1 MGRTKQLLSV
11 EGRPM
16 LQHPIDTAEAAG
28 VDEVVVVLGHD
39 ADRVAEALRLPD
51 RARIVVNPHFTE
63 GQASSLRAGLNAAAA
78 APDSEAVVILLGDQP
93 GIAPGAIRA
102 LVEEFRRNG
111 GRVVRAVYG
120 GRPGH
125 PVLLS
130 RRCWDDVAT
139 LEGDVGARALVE
151 AHPEWVVD
159 VEVGGVAPP
168 DVDTPR
174 DYHRLLESPR
184 PKHDPP
190 PPRPGR

>member
-1 MGRTKQLLSV
+1 MS
-11 EGRPM
+11 
-16 LQHPIDTAEAAG
+16 AAG
-28 VDEVVVVLGHD
+28 ADGFVGWLLAAIDGVMD
-39 ADRVAEALRLPD
+39 AERVGPDAAGSVRAELAKFAGAGSVQVM
-51 RARIVVNPHFTE
+51 RAC
-63 GQASSLRAGLNAAAA
+63 
-78 APDSEAVVILLGDQP
+78 
-93 GIAPGAIRA
+93 
-102 LVEEFRRNG
+102 RNG

-190 PPRPGR
+190 TPRSGW